1 MVRFLSAEWLTA
13 LDESARELQ
22 VPDGVDLVVEQ
33 VVTRPGGEET
43 VYHLVFGGGSVRVRT
58 GPAEAASVAVQQS
71 YETAVALARGELNA
85 QQAMA
90 RGELRVSGDVALLS
104 RHGRALGRLPDLLAE
119 LRNRTAFD

>member
-13 LDESARELQ
+13 LDESARKLE

-33 VVTRPGGEET
+33 VVANPGGGET
-43 VYHLVFGGGSVRVRT
+43 AYHLVFGSGSVRVRP
-58 GPAEAASVAVQQS
+58 GRAEAASVAVQQS

-104 RHGRALGRLPDLLAE
+104 RHGRSLGRLPDLFAE
-119 LRNRTAFD
+119 LRDRTEF

>member
-13 LDESARELQ
+13 LDESARQLH
-22 VPDGVDLVVEQ
+22 VPDDVDLVVEQ
-33 VVTRPGGEET
+33 VVTRPDGDET
-43 VYHLVFGGGSVRVRT
+43 AYHLVFGGGSVRVHPGR
-58 GPAEAASVAVQQS
+58 AEAASVAVQQS

-104 RHGRALGRLPDLLAE
+104 RQGRSLGRLPDLFAD
-119 LRNRTAFD
+119 LRERTQF